1 MNIRKNMKTNTCIVV
16 LIFTLLTVNVFA
28 QNDYKWGEWT
38 TWGDQE
44 DGTYVILSFLP
55 ITVTLIV
62 FVWGMIIMLFLL
74 PFNIPQV
81 W

>member
-44 DGTYVILSFLP
+44 DGTYCNPVLP
-55 ITVTLIV
+55 SDYSEIV

>member
-38 TWGDQE
+38 TWGDQG
-44 DGTYVILSFLP
+44 DGTYCNPVLP